1 MSQTHKERK
10 EPRVST
16 CSPYELVAPATWSE
30 GTPVCHGPCRVRTAL
45 KNRGLLRVGEGVG
58 REGTSLHSSSGV
70 WTVLLPL
77 KNGTCRGD
85 FSSVWQ
91 TPDKDSRRKGG
102 FVVTCRSRGYSP
114 DGRQHMEAGAGGGRA
129 PCVHRQ
135 EAQKDECGPS
145 PPPPFIQPG
154 SSVYH
159 GTTPI

>member
-1 MSQTHKERK
+1 ML
-10 EPRVST
+10 
-16 CSPYELVAPATWSE
+16 PYELVAPATWSE
-30 GTPVCHGPCRVRTAL
+30 GIPVCHGPCRVRTAL

-77 KNGTCRGD
+77 KNGTCHGD

-114 DGRQHMEAGAGGGRA
+114 DGRQQELEVGGHPVSTDRKPRKTNADRHHHPLLFNQGAQSIM
-129 PCVHRQ
+129 V
-135 EAQKDECGPS
+135 
-145 PPPPFIQPG
+145 PPLFRVGLPTSMNLI
-154 SSVYH
+154 
-159 GTTPI
+159 